1 MTRDELLAVCR
12 RGVLFSTPMVQA
24 IYSDQKTRTMRVMN
38 PQPPFGRPVVN
49 SESAVN
55 PIWKT
60 GPAGL
65 PLERQPQHKVGDIV
79 YVRETWQY
87 LDGASGHGYAYKAGG
102 GVFND
107 LGEWRPSM
115 FMPKAA
121 ARGFLRI
128 TGVLV
133 QRPQELTAREIFA
146 EGVSCGSQDVCG
158 VLCGMCANGPQ
169 EMWRKL
175 WDDINFKRGY
185 GWDVNPWCFTYLFER
200 VVPDDQ

>member
-1 MTRDELLAVCR
+1 MTRAELLAACA

-24 IYSDQKTRTMRVMN
+24 IYSDQKTRTMRVID

-60 GPAGL
+60 WFAGL

-79 YVRETWQY
+79 YVREAWQY
-87 LDGASGHGYAYKAGG
+87 IEGASGHGYAYKAGG

-107 LGEWRPSM
+107 LGEWRHSI

-121 ARGFLRI
+121 ARGFLRT

-133 QRPQELTAREIFA
+133 QRPQELTVDEIFA
-146 EGVSCGSQDVCG
+146 EGISVNPCT
-158 VLCGMCANGPQ
+158 VLANGCGHCAFFSPAIGCRRNDCAKL
-169 EMWRKL
+169 MWR
-175 WDDINFKRGY
+175 DIWLRVYMY
-185 GWDVNPWCFTYLFER
+185 GMPYMYFCLDR
-200 VVPDDQ
+200 